1 MKFVKIDFVS
11 DITCPWCAIGLHS
24 LEQALVRVGND
35 LRAELRLHPF
45 ELNPDIPPEG
55 EDIVEYAARKYGAT
69 ADELTERQAL
79 IRQRGAA
86 VGLRF
91 GTRTRVWNTFD
102 AHRLLHWA
110 GSEGRRRE
118 LKHALFASYHTRSEN
133 PGDHDV
139 LLRAA
144 AEVGLDIERARE
156 VLNGSEFSD
165 ELRAELQHWRSLG
178 IQVVPTIIVDE
189 RLLIQGGY
197 PPEAFEQ
204 MLREIAAGLTPA

>member
-1 MKFVKIDFVS
+1 VKSLKIDFVS

-24 LEQALVRVGND
+24 LEQALARVGDD

-55 EDIVEYAARKYGAT
+55 EDILEYAARKYGASANEMT
-69 ADELTERQAL
+69 RRQSL
-79 IRQRGAA
+79 IRERAAA

-91 GTRTRVWNTFD
+91 STRTRVWNTFD

-110 GSEGRRRE
+110 GLDGRQRA
-118 LKHALFASYHTRSEN
+118 LKHALLGAYHTRGEN
-133 PGDHDV
+133 PGDREV

-144 AEVGLDIERARE
+144 AEAGLDAGRARE
-156 VLNGSEFSD
+156 VLSANEFAD
-165 ELRAELQHWRSLG
+165 EVRAALHHWRLLG
-178 IQVVPTIIVDE
+178 IEVVPTIIVDE
-189 RLLIQGGY
+189 RLMIQGGY
-197 PPEAFEQ
+197 PPQAFEQ